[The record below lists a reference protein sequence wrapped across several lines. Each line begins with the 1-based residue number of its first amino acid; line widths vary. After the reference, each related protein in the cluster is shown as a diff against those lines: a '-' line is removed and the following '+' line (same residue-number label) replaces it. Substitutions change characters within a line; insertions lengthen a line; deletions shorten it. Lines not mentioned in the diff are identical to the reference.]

1 MAQFE
6 RWFTQDLAQKI
17 ETRHCETVVFSADNL
32 SVVVGVSMY
41 DGGEAADQTGASAV
55 CYAIRADGNTV
66 EFAGE
71 IDGNKVF
78 APLPQSCFVAPGPLA
93 IMLQVTEGTG
103 DTAVKTTVLKVIF
116 TVEASQTGE
125 IVDPG
130 HVIPDVADIIAMLDQ
145 MEQATEAANT
155 AATGAANVNIAQ
167 SKTGN
172 VITITTT
179 NRNGETVSNTLTD
192 PSPMIADTFDP
203 AVSYTAGQYVIQEVN
218 GVKGLYRFTQDHA
231 AGAWTGTDAEQITLG
246 EEMEEVNSVVMA
258 SLVDNW
264 DMEGINRLIWMGL
277 GPKAVP
283 TGTALV
289 TEKETGVSVT
299 IGTSVEEGTP
309 GISGATV
316 NEDTFINKIGSSMAG
331 AYEFT
336 YDGAAWQ
343 LNGEAVEIAQYGITV
358 TGTPATGDEIVV
370 HVAADEIPLNVLD
383 HDYHTPVSANV
394 PHTCTVGMRDCYQNF
409 AFDAPEGLIHV
420 VDGLAE
426 GSHFYLTLDHGAY
439 NATTAQD
446 GAYGGTL
453 GADQT
458 IPAGGYLRHTAI
470 GYYQSS
476 AYTPEQITSGKW
488 IAYDANF
495 VQIGAQIATDTG
507 DTTGTNFGTATAAI
521 YQGNSAHVNFTTRNA
536 YGSNRLDQS
545 NWLQYANAEGTGW
558 WVQKNEWDFPPS
570 GVATLKGL
578 MTGLDPVMKAS
589 MVPVKIRFAL
599 ANCDGG
605 GYVDVETKVFP
616 LSMSE
621 VNFGE
626 NNGVWE
632 TSFGLDNTLIQRP
645 LAFYTGAQ
653 NADRIKTLNGA
664 ARWWFLRGA
673 LPSLAVRVRL
683 VNASGALYDSN
694 ASSANGLVAAWVIGN
709 PNIASA

>member
-1 MAQFE
+1 MATVNLGRVGLVLKGDWDSATAYVPLDVVSHNGSSWAAKANSTNVEPTTEHSDSWQLLANNAEWVAQVEEYLEQAEQYSEAAVKALANQALGYSDQSTYNVGDYVLYNDVLYICKTAVTTAEAWDSTKWDQTYMADSIGNLILVQPSQPTETANKIWVDSDDTEEYQVPSWAEFE
-6 RWFTQDLAQKI
+6 DLEALVYGGDWDLA
-17 ETRHCETVVFSADNL
+17 A
-32 SVVVGVSMY
+32 
-41 DGGEAADQTGASAV
+41 
-55 CYAIRADGNTV
+55 
-66 EFAGE
+66 
-71 IDGNKVF
+71 
-78 APLPQSCFVAPGPLA
+78 
-93 IMLQVTEGTG
+93 
-103 DTAVKTTVLKVIF
+103 
-116 TVEASQTGE
+116 
-125 IVDPG
+125 
-130 HVIPDVADIIAMLDQ
+130 
-145 MEQATEAANT
+145 
-155 AATGAANVNIAQ
+155 
-167 SKTGN
+167 
-172 VITITTT
+172 
-179 NRNGETVSNTLTD
+179 
-192 PSPMIADTFDP
+192 
-203 AVSYTAGQYVIQEVN
+203 
-218 GVKGLYRFTQDHA
+218 
-231 AGAWTGTDAEQITLG
+231 
-246 EEMEEVNSVVMA
+246 
-258 SLVDNW
+258 
-264 DMEGINRLIWMGL
+264 INRLIWMGL

-283 TGTALV
+283 VGTALV
-289 TEKETGVSVT
+289 TEKETGVSAT
-299 IGTSVEEGTP
+299 IGTSVEGGTP
-309 GISGATV
+309 SISGATID
-316 NEDTFINKIGSSMAG
+316 EDTFINKVASSMAG

-336 YDGAAWQ
+336 YDGATWQ

-370 HVAADEIPLNVLD
+370 HVEANEIPLNVLD
-383 HDYHTPVSANV
+383 HDYHTPISANV

-420 VDGLAE
+420 VDGLSA

-446 GAYGGTL
+446 GTYGGTL
-453 GADQT
+453 GADQM

-470 GYYQSS
+470 GAYQSS
-476 AYTPEQITSGKW
+476 AYTPEQITNGKW
-488 IAYDANF
+488 ISYDANF

-536 YGSNRLDQS
+536 YGCNRLDQS

-558 WVQKNEWDFPPS
+558 WAQKNEWDFPPS

-621 VNFGE
+621 VNFGQ

-664 ARWWFLRGA
+664 ARYWFLRGA
-673 LPSLAVRVRL
+673 YPYYANDVLI
-683 VNASGALYDSN
+683 VNTSGALSH
-694 ASSANGLVAAWVIGN
+694 SSAYYANGLVAAWVIGN